1 MALLLVGCATAPWL
15 LTGPRRVGPVL
26 LDVHALLY
34 ATLAILTGF
43 QTVLFAFF
51 TKVFGVT
58 EGLLPEDPRL
68 TRAFKIF
75 NLETG
80 LLAGVTLL
88 LMGITIASYPLY
100 AWNRAGFGPM
110 DSVVLVR
117 LLAAVIILI
126 TLGVEIICSSFF
138 LSILGITRK

>member
-1 MALLLVGCATAPWL
+1 
-15 LTGPRRVGPVL
+15 
-26 LDVHALLY
+26 
-34 ATLAILTGF
+34 
-43 QTVLFAFF
+43 VLFAFF

-68 TRAFKIF
+68 TRAFRIF
-75 NLETG
+75 NLEKG
-80 LLAGVTLL
+80 LLAGGALL
-88 LMGITIASYPLY
+88 LMGIAIASYSLY
-100 AWNRAGFGPM
+100 VWNRAGISQM
-110 DSVVLVR
+110 DPAVLVR